1 MTLQGPA
8 LGQTDTIAGTIGRL
22 RQNLDLYCRAALVIR
37 TKLAQFKPLELN
49 EAQRIVQHELS
60 TQLKETG
67 RIRAIVL
74 KARQEGVSTLVAA
87 RFFRAIHLW
96 PGIVAMVIADSLTRA
111 GALYDIYDRY
121 YNNLPPELK
130 PNRVRRANQRS
141 VKFDHDSELMVRPA
155 TDKEAGRAITLHR
168 VHASELAYW
177 GAEAEETWLSL
188 MQAVPDQGSEVI
200 VESTAH
206 GAGGLFHRLW
216 EDAERGDS
224 GWLPIFLPWW
234 IHEEYDSAYRS
245 GTVDQGLVQEIAER
259 PDDFEKQALNEGF
272 DYRGVNYKLRP
283 SQLTWRR
290 MVLTEKFGG
299 DPRHPSK
306 DAIRWFQQ
314 EFPATAEEAFLV
326 SGSCFFDEDKLR
338 EMARHGKDPETRG
351 LLSKHPEGHVAVNP
365 NIRGPVRLWEKPS
378 PDEHYV
384 VGADTAEGIEAS
396 PEKSASLDSEI
407 GGRDFSSAVVL
418 RVPRIVDGTPQPAKV
433 VAELHGRLAPEAFA
447 QQLRLLGTMYGCGP
461 RDYHS
466 NALIA
471 VERSHSSGQTVLRLL
486 NEELKYR
493 PLFWAREINRRTRKI
508 GRRIGWITD
517 VTSRMPMLDELG
529 RAVREEGLDIP
540 GKDLLREMTTF
551 VVWPNGKP
559 MAEEGCHDD
568 RVIALAIAWQ
578 MAMREH
584 FHGSMSMPPPTETN
598 PDSQTGY

>member
-1 MTLQGPA
+1 M
-8 LGQTDTIAGTIGRL
+8 GQTDTIADTIGRL

-49 EAQRIVQHELS
+49 EAQRIVQGELS
-60 TQLKETG
+60 AQLKETG
-67 RIRAIVL
+67 RIRAIIL

-155 TDKEAGRAITLHR
+155 TDKEAGRAITVHR

-188 MQAVPDQGSEVI
+188 LQAVPDQGSEVI

-234 IHEEYDSAYRS
+234 IHEEYDTTSP
-245 GTVDQGLVQEIAER
+245 DPGLVQEIADR
-259 PDDFEKQALNEGF
+259 PDDFEKQALGEGF
-272 DYRGVNYKLRP
+272 EYRGKTYVLRP
-283 SQLTWRR
+283 SQLCWRR

-299 DPRHPSK
+299 DPKHPSK
-306 DAIRWFQQ
+306 DAVRWFMQ

-338 EMARHGKDPETRG
+338 EMARHAKDPEVRG
-351 LLSKHPEGHVAVNP
+351 ILSRHPEGHIAVNP
-365 NIRGPVRLWEKPS
+365 NLRGPVRLWEKPQEG
-378 PDEHYV
+378 DHYV

-407 GGRDFSSAVVL
+407 GGRDYSAACVIRL
-418 RVPRIVDGTPQPAKV
+418 PKIVDGTSQPAKV
-433 VAELHGRLAPEAFA
+433 VAELHGRLAPEEFA
-447 QQLRLLGTMYGCGP
+447 RQLNLLGTMYSCGP
-461 RDYHS
+461 QGFRSH
-466 NALIA
+466 ALVA

-486 NEELKYR
+486 NEELRYR

-517 VTSRMPMLDELG
+517 VVSRMPMLDELG
-529 RAVREEGLDIP
+529 RALREDGVEVP
-540 GKDLLREMTTF
+540 GKDLIRELTTF

-578 MAMREH
+578 MGNREH
-584 FHGSMSMPPPTETN
+584 FHGSANLPPAIETN